1 MKSVVK
7 LIMVGVAITTAL
19 FASYWWGTTQ
29 SQSSSDTAIFET
41 ASTEKKILYY
51 RNPMGLP
58 DTSPV
63 PKKDPM
69 GMDYLPVYEG
79 EESPSDQTIIKIS
92 TEKIQMLGVL
102 TETATLREL
111 TRTIRAVATIQ
122 ADERKLYTLVT
133 KFEGWIQR
141 LYVNTTGQAV
151 RKGDALMDVYSPEL
165 ITAQQEY
172 LIAIRGLQSTADSNS
187 DVQASMQ
194 RLVASALQK
203 LRNWDIAETELQR
216 LQQTGEVRQYMTLR
230 SKADGVVLDK
240 KAVMGQR
247 FMPGEVLYQIAD
259 LSSVWVLA
267 DVFEQDLGMVHQGQV
282 ATIRVEAYPNKVFN
296 GEIAFIYPTVT
307 PETRTAIVRVVLPNP
322 DGLLKP
328 AMYARVE
335 FTSSHS
341 KDKVLAIPDSAV
353 LDTGTRRVV
362 LVDLGAGRFEPRTV
376 KLGMHADG
384 YAEVL
389 GGINAGEIVVVKA
402 NFLIDAESN
411 LKAVLS
417 GLGHGGHQLTDEKKE
432 TGTGSFVKASPSKT
446 HRGEGTI
453 NAMDF
458 AHATV
463 TLAHGPIASLQWP
476 SMIMDFRVF
485 DPALLHSL
493 KTGQKVAFEI
503 AEESAGEYII
513 VHIQPAD
520 LSLGTTAHGG
530 H

>member
-1 MKSVVK
+1 
-7 LIMVGVAITTAL
+7 
-19 FASYWWGTTQ
+19 
-29 SQSSSDTAIFET
+29 
-41 ASTEKKILYY
+41 
-51 RNPMGLP
+51 
-58 DTSPV
+58 
-63 PKKDPM
+63 
-69 GMDYLPVYEG
+69 
-79 EESPSDQTIIKIS
+79 
-92 TEKIQMLGVL
+92 
-102 TETATLREL
+102 
-111 TRTIRAVATIQ
+111 
-122 ADERKLYTLVT
+122 
-133 KFEGWIQR
+133 
-141 LYVNTTGQAV
+141 
-151 RKGDALMDVYSPEL
+151 
-165 ITAQQEY
+165 
-172 LIAIRGLQSTADSNS
+172 
-187 DVQASMQ
+187 MQ
-194 RLVASALQK
+194 RLVTSALQK
-203 LRNWDIAETELQR
+203 LRNWDIAETELQH

-230 SKADGVVLDK
+230 SKADGVVLEK

-247 FMPGEVLYQIAD
+247 FMPGEVLYQIVD
-259 LSSVWVLA
+259 LSSVWMLA

-282 ATIRVEAYPNKVFN
+282 ATIRVDSYPNKVFN

-335 FTSSHS
+335 FASSHS

-389 GGINAGEIVVVKA
+389 GGINAGETIVVKA

-417 GLGHGGHQLTDEKKE
+417 GFGHGGHQQPDEKKE
-432 TGTGSFVKASPSKT
+432 TGTGSFVKTSPSKT

-453 NAMDF
+453 NAIDF
-458 AHATV
+458 SHATV
-463 TLAHGPIASLQWP
+463 TLAHGPITSLQWP
-476 SMIMDFRVF
+476 SMTMDFHVS
-485 DPALLHSL
+485 DPALLRSL
-493 KTGQKVAFEI
+493 KLGQQVIFEI
-503 AEESAGEYII
+503 AEESAGEYAI

-520 LSLGTTAHGG
+520 SSLGTNAHGG